1 MNDSL
6 QVELKQDYYLQAPN
20 LFDRTYF
27 MASSTIWAFVQFV
40 SPDFPPPGKTAASLS
55 RSSLKRIRRSFSH
68 ILYCSALEKIYNFN
82 LLKTFYL
89 FGRNIFCSQFYNS
102 YIDLFAYIVFILHMS
117 IKSPVWLI
125 LPILFKKQSY
135 PFDATTQ
142 PQHCCPTKIKY
153 TIYNYILFFFG
164 FRASDGHFGAWDELL
179 KSHFY

>member
-20 LFDRTYF
+20 LFDRTYL

-102 YIDLFAYIVFILHMS
+102 YIDLFAYIVSILHTS
-117 IKSPVWLI
+117 IESPVWLI
-125 LPILFKKQSY
+125 LPILLKSR
-135 PFDATTQ
+135 AIHLTQ
-142 PQHCCPTKIKY
+142 LPIHSTVAQQKSNTRFIITY
-153 TIYNYILFFFG
+153 FSFL
-164 FRASDGHFGAWDELL
+164 ALELL
-179 KSHFY
+179 MVILEPEMSF